1 MKWVLKKSK
10 KKRKTKNH
18 EPVPNVLELEL
29 KKQLIDVY
37 SQNIIDY
44 LLLQM
49 IDRDLN
55 RLVFKILDYL
65 SSGDDDPDE
74 AALLLDELARQ
85 RGVYREYDKKM
96 SSKATE
102 MYMKKVRFAALE
114 LKKRSLRYNNTY
126 KSKGRSR

>member
-18 EPVPNVLELEL
+18 EPAQNVLELEL

-37 SQNIIDY
+37 SQNIIDF

-49 IDRDLN
+49 IDKDLN
-55 RLVFKILDYL
+55 QLVFKILNYL
-65 SSGDDDPDE
+65 ASGEDDADN

-85 RGVYREYDKKM
+85 RSVYREYDKKM
-96 SSKATE
+96 SLRATE
-102 MYMKKVRFAALE
+102 VYMKKVRFAALE
-114 LKKRSLRYNNTY
+114 LKKRSMIYNTY